1 MITGNEAMGEI
12 LKDKD
17 MNLTEINRLIYG
29 ATTVITEEVNDAEYY
44 TCETR
49 SPKTP
54 PCVRR
59 KRESINGIRKEVSAL
74 TEVKIE
80 EKEKKTQNMKRKRLL
95 RKYNIQKK
103 ENLGLG
109 IEQLKQKVPGKT
121 LRLSRHRK
129 TQNHCYHNK
138 NV

>member
-80 EKEKKTQNMKRKRLL
+80 EDTEYEKKEITQE
-95 RKYNIQKK
+95 IQHT
-103 ENLGLG
+103 E
-109 IEQLKQKVPGKT
+109 EGKFG
-121 LRLSRHRK
+121 SR
-129 TQNHCYHNK
+129 N
-138 NV
+138 